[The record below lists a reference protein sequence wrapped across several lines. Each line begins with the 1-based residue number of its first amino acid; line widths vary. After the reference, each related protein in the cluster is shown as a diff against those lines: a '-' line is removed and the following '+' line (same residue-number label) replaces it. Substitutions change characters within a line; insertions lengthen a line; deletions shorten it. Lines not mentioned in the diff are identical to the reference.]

1 MHSGKGKHMD
11 NIITIRLKEKEDGA
25 HDYKIGFE
33 CNPTASELTA
43 AWLILMEVL
52 EHNFDRQLIL
62 TKINSLYGRIQDI
75 EEIRR
80 T

>member
-1 MHSGKGKHMD
+1 MD
-11 NIITIRLKEKEDGA
+11 NIITRRLKENKEDGS
-25 HDYKIGFE
+25 HDYKIDFE
-33 CNPTASELTA
+33 SNPTASELTA

-52 EHNFDRQLIL
+52 EHNFDRQLIF
-62 TKINSLYGRIQDI
+62 TKMNSLYERIHDI